1 MSTVNEFAPG
11 IAIASNPAMVPSTE
25 WVPIC
30 EIPLLIFVGL
40 TGVGKSTTV
49 QALQNQGLP
58 FTLLPDRRLLTDE
71 LLIGYLQRQD
81 GEAPHPVTDRAT
93 RFALTRR
100 YRELFPG
107 GMGHALSQLL
117 VKRSGFQQTTEEC
130 NHAPT
135 RTIPS
140 SHGWLFDGL
149 RGANEVRSAC
159 QALPLARFVV
169 LAAPDR
175 FRVQRLLGRSDRF
188 DQIAVAS
195 HHDETRD
202 NTNEKKCFAKLGVP
216 EADILFTAE
225 EAVQLLALCEP
236 PLGNGSVSVD
246 DLRAKLKIV
255 VAERNNY
262 DPAATVATLQAEA
275 PKRTLVIDT
284 TQVRAVQAAQQ
295 IVGWLMST
303 EQNSE

>member
-11 IAIASNPAMVPSTE
+11 IAIACNAAMVPSIE
-25 WVPIC
+25 WLPIS

-49 QALQNQGLP
+49 QVLQNQDLP

-81 GEAPHPVTDRAT
+81 GETPYPVTDRAT

-100 YRELFPG
+100 YREQFPG
-107 GMGHALSQLL
+107 GMGHALSQLC
-117 VKRSGFQQTTEEC
+117 VKRSISQQTTAVF
-130 NHAPT
+130 NHTPK
-135 RTIPS
+135 RTTSPS
-140 SHGWLFDGL
+140 HWWLFDGL
-149 RGANEVRSAC
+149 RGANEVRAAC
-159 QALPLARFVV
+159 RALPLAQFVV
-169 LAAPDR
+169 LDAPDKV
-175 FRVQRLLGRSDRF
+175 RVQRLLGRGDQF

-202 NTNEKKCFAKLGVP
+202 NINEKKRFAELGIP
-216 EADILFTAE
+216 EADALFTAE
-225 EAVQLLALCEP
+225 ETIQLLALCAP
-236 PLGNGSVSVD
+236 PLGDGSVSVD

-262 DPAATVATLQAEA
+262 DPTATVATLQVEA
-275 PKRTLVIDT
+275 SKRTLLIDT
-284 TQVRAVQAAQQ
+284 TQVDATQAAQQ
-295 IVGWLMST
+295 IVPWLIST
-303 EQNSE
+303 EQKSG